1 MAYNRIQAA
10 RLLSKG
16 EMEVFASSLAER
28 LSSLTAA
35 QLRVMVRRTR
45 ALRDKSRDLLR
56 RQRLETRSRT
66 GSKGGPTGGANQRT
80 AEKAQALAEVLQR
93 YEKRLARVEAAE
105 KPPARKAASA
115 RSRST
120 LAKKRGADTAKE
132 AARRQQVSPKAP
144 AEKLPPA
151 AGPVGPTS
159 ESARAARHAMQ
170 LKASGSR
177 AIQGHV
183 SSLGRRN
190 QAKRDNRR

>member
-35 QLRVMVRRTR
+35 RLRVMIRRTR
-45 ALRDKSRDLLR
+45 SLRDKSRDLLR
-56 RQRLETRSRT
+56 RQRVETRNRT
-66 GSKGGPTGGANQRT
+66 GSKSGPAGGANQRT
-80 AEKAQALAEVLQR
+80 AAKAQAFAEVLQR
-93 YEKRLARVEAAE
+93 FETRLARVEAAQSLA
-105 KPPARKAASA
+105 ARKAASA
-115 RSRST
+115 RSRRT
-120 LAKKRGADTAKE
+120 LATKRGADTAKA
-132 AARRQQVSPKAP
+132 AARRRQLSPKAP
-144 AEKLPPA
+144 AKRPSPA
-151 AGPVGPTS
+151 GNPLGPTS
-159 ESARAARHAMQ
+159 ESARGARHAMQ

>member
-35 QLRVMVRRTR
+35 RLRVMIRRTR

-66 GSKGGPTGGANQRT
+66 GSKSGPTGGANQRT
-80 AEKAQALAEVLQR
+80 AEKAQAFAEVLKR
-93 YEKRLARVEAAE
+93 FETRLARVEAAE
-105 KPPARKAASA
+105 KLAVRKAASA
-115 RSRST
+115 RSRLT
-120 LAKKRGADTAKE
+120 LAKKRGADTAKA

-144 AEKLPPA
+144 AERLSP
-151 AGPVGPTS
+151 GPGALGPTN

-170 LKASGSR
+170 FKASGSR

-190 QAKRDNRR
+190 QAKRDKRR

>member
-10 RLLSKG
+10 RLLSKS
-16 EMEVFASSLAER
+16 EMEVFASSLADR

-35 QLRVMVRRTR
+35 KLLVMIRRTR

-66 GSKGGPTGGANQRT
+66 GSKGGPTGGANLRT
-80 AEKAQALAEVLQR
+80 AEKAQAFAEVLQR
-93 YEKRLARVEAAE
+93 FEARLARVEAAE
-105 KPPARKAASA
+105 KVAARKAASA

-120 LAKKRGADTAKE
+120 LAKKRGADAAKE
-132 AARRQQVSPKAP
+132 AAGRRQVSPKAP
-144 AEKLPPA
+144 AERLSP
-151 AGPVGPTS
+151 GPGPLGPTS

-170 LKASGSR
+170 FKASGSR

-190 QAKRDNRR
+190 QAKRDKRR